1 MTGRIREGSDARAIG
16 NAHETRWRVSA
27 SGGDE
32 TNVSQGSKEGVA
44 KLVKLTVLDDISR
57 T

>member
-1 MTGRIREGSDARAIG
+1 MSGRRREGSDARAIG

-44 KLVKLTVLDDISR
+44 KLVKLTVQDDISR